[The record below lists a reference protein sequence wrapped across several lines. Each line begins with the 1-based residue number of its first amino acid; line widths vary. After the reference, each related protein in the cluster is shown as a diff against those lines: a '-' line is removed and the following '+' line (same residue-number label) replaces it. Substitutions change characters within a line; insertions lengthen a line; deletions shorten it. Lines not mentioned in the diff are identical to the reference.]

1 MYRRILLLDN
11 DQKGVKGKYRNIKNN
26 NNCCVVFGQTRGAY
40 GGLHGNYCG
49 IIEYVIINF

>member
-49 IIEYVIINF
+49 II